1 MRRYKKFVAMTSTLG
16 EELKYAKIYS
26 HGRYSFPVDSGDVC
40 NRFIYI
46 VRPRNRMVC
55 FVDRF
60 TYVIFLMT
68 LKSLILPKSLHQ
80 FSIFW
85 HMFIQVVAVN
95 LWICSWEQVGFC
107 IQGQYKSFLYLFR
120 YLNYLYWMRWKKQLM
135 SQYLEIQLKEA
146 FSKLRKSKFPRRK
159 RRFKQAI

>member
-1 MRRYKKFVAMTSTLG
+1 MRRYKKFVAMTSTMG
-16 EELKYAKIYS
+16 EKLKYAKLY
-26 HGRYSFPVDSGDVC
+26 SGDRYYFPFDSEYGC

-46 VRPRNRMVC
+46 VRPRNRIVC

-60 TYVIFLMT
+60 IYVIFLMT
-68 LKSLILPKSLHQ
+68 FKSLMVSKSFHR
-80 FSIFW
+80 FSVFW

-107 IQGQYKSFLYLFR
+107 IQGQYKSFFYLFR
-120 YLNYLYWMRWKKQLM
+120 YLNYLYWMRWKKQIM
-135 SQYLEIQLKEA
+135 SQYLEIQLKES

-159 RRFKQAI
+159 RRFRQAI

>member
-1 MRRYKKFVAMTSTLG
+1 MRRYKKFVAMISTMG
-16 EELKYAKIYS
+16 EGLKYAKLHLGS
-26 HGRYSFPVDSGDVC
+26 RYYFPLESKDYC

-46 VRPRNRMVC
+46 VRPRNRIVC

-60 TYVIFLMT
+60 TYVIFVTT
-68 LKSLILPKSLHQ
+68 LKSLIIPKSLYQ

-85 HMFIQVVAVN
+85 HMFIQVIALN
-95 LWICSWEQVGFC
+95 IWICSWEQVGFC

-120 YLNYLYWMRWKKQLM
+120 YLSYLYWMRWKKQIM
-135 SQYLEIQLKEA
+135 SQYLEIQLKES

-159 RRFKQAI
+159 RRFRQAM